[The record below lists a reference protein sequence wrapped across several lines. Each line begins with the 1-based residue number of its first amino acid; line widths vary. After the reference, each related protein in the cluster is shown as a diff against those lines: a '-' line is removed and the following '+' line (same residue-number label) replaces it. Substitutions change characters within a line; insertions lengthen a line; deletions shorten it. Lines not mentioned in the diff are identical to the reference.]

1 MYDVNKY
8 KYFTTKNQV
17 IAVSTYAGKIV
28 RAVAKCDPRDE
39 YDLEKGK
46 ALAAA
51 RLSVKVSKKRR
62 KNAEAKLAEAERNVA
77 IAKYRKMKMNSYL
90 LDAIEE
96 LNTETEALE
105 RLEKSL

>member
-28 RAVAKCDPRDE
+28 RAVAKCNPKDE
-39 YDLEKGK
+39 FDLEKGK

-51 RLSVKVSKKRR
+51 RLSVKVSKKRK
-62 KNAEAKLAEAERNVA
+62 KNAEMKLAEAERNVA
-77 IAKYRKMKMNSYL
+77 IARYRERKMKQYL
-90 LDAIEE
+90 ADAEYE
-96 LNTETEALE
+96 LNVETEALKH
-105 RLEKSL
+105 LEKSL

>member
-1 MYDVNKY
+1 MYDVSKY

-51 RLSVKVSKKRR
+51 RLSVKVSKKRK
-62 KNAEAKLAEAERNVA
+62 KNAEIKLAEAQRNVV
-77 IAKYRKMKMNSYL
+77 IAKHRERKMTNYL
-90 LDAIEE
+90 TDANYE
-96 LNTETEALE
+96 LGLEMAALE
-105 RLEKSL
+105 KLEKSL

>member
-1 MYDVNKY
+1 MYDVSKY

-51 RLSVKVSKKRR
+51 RLSVKVSKKRK
-62 KNAEAKLAEAERNVA
+62 KNAEMKLAEARRNLA
-77 IAKYRKMKMNSYL
+77 IAKRRELKMHDYL
-90 LDAIEE
+90 LDAVYE
-96 LNTETEALE
+96 LEHEDAAL
-105 RLEKSL
+105 RLLEKSL

>member
-1 MYDVNKY
+1 MYDVSKY

-28 RAVAKCDPRDE
+28 RAVAKCNPKDE

-51 RLSVKVSKKRR
+51 RLSVKVSKKRK
-62 KNAEAKLAEAERNVA
+62 KNAEIKLAEAERNVA
-77 IAKYRKMKMNSYL
+77 IAKHRKMKMTNYL
-90 LDAIEE
+90 TDATYE
-96 LNTETEALE
+96 LVIDMAALE
-105 RLEKSL
+105 KLEKSL

>member
-1 MYDVNKY
+1 MYDVSKY

-28 RAVAKCDPRDE
+28 RAVAKCNPKDE

-51 RLSVKVSKKRR
+51 RLSVKVSKKRK
-62 KNAEAKLAEAERNVA
+62 KNAEEKLAEAERNVA
-77 IAKYRKMKMNSYL
+77 IAKHRKMKMTSYL
-90 LDAIEE
+90 TDATYELGIEM
-96 LNTETEALE
+96 ARLE
-105 RLEKSL
+105 KLEKSL

>member
-8 KYFTTKNQV
+8 RYFTTKNQV

-28 RAVAKCDPRDE
+28 RAVAKCNPKDE

-51 RLSVKVSKKRR
+51 RLSVKVSKKRK
-62 KNAEAKLAEAERNVA
+62 KNAESKLEEARRNVA
-77 IAKYRKMKMNSYL
+77 IAKHRERKMNAYL
-90 LDAIEE
+90 TDADAE
-96 LNTETEALE
+96 LLQTELALKNI
-105 RLEKSL
+105 EKSL